1 MTDTE
6 KFVELVA
13 ANPDLPIVGMVNGDI
28 CHDYGMYWL
37 GSFSGAGVELVG
49 LVGERYYDDVES
61 FKEAYYDNHADELC
75 EKFNY
80 DPRCCT
86 VNVER
91 GLYTEQQFAEN
102 CLAEEALEL
111 YLDEMVTKYM
121 KKCIVVYV
129 DELNMTEWEE
139 A

>member
-1 MTDTE
+1 MSKAK

-13 ANPDLPIVGMVNGDI
+13 ANPDLPIVCMVNGDI
-28 CHDYGMYWL
+28 CHDYGMYWP
-37 GSFSGAGVELVG
+37 GSFSWASVELVG
-49 LVGERYYDDVES
+49 LVGEYYYDDVKS
-61 FKEAYYDNHADELC
+61 FKEAYYEQHDEELC

-80 DPRCCT
+80 DPRCCS

-91 GLYTEQQFAEN
+91 GLYTEQQ
-102 CLAEEALEL
+102 L
-111 YLDEMVTKYM
+111 YLNEMVTKYM

-129 DELNMTEWEE
+129 DELDLTEWEE

>member
-1 MTDTE
+1 MSKAK

-13 ANPDLPIVGMVNGDI
+13 ANPGLPIVCMVNGDI
-28 CHDYGMYWL
+28 CHDYGMYWP
-37 GSFSGAGVELVG
+37 GSFSWASVELVG
-49 LVGERYYDDVES
+49 LVGEHYHDDVES
-61 FKEAYYDNHADELC
+61 FEEAYYDLHEKELC

-80 DPRCCT
+80 DPRCCS

-91 GLYTEQQFAEN
+91 GLYTEQQLAEN
-102 CLAEEALEL
+102 QRAEEALGL
-111 YLDEMVTKYM
+111 YLNEMVAKYM

-129 DELNMTEWEE
+129 DELDMAEWEK

>member
-1 MTDTE
+1 MSKAK

-13 ANPDLPIVGMVNGDI
+13 ANPDLPIVCMVNGDI
-28 CHDYGMYWL
+28 CHDYGMYWP
-37 GSFSGAGVELVG
+37 GSFSWASVELAG
-49 LVGERYYDDVES
+49 LVGEHYHDDVES
-61 FKEAYYDNHADELC
+61 FKEAYYDLHEKELC

-80 DPRCCT
+80 DPRCCS

-91 GLYTEQQFAEN
+91 GLYTEQQLAEN
-102 CLAEEALEL
+102 QRAEEALGL
-111 YLDEMVTKYM
+111 YMNEMVTKYM

-129 DELNMTEWEE
+129 DELDMTEWEK

>member
-1 MTDTE
+1 
-6 KFVELVA
+6 
-13 ANPDLPIVGMVNGDI
+13 
-28 CHDYGMYWL
+28 
-37 GSFSGAGVELVG
+37 
-49 LVGERYYDDVES
+49 
-61 FKEAYYDNHADELC
+61 
-75 EKFNY
+75 
-80 DPRCCT
+80 
-86 VNVER
+86 
-91 GLYTEQQFAEN
+91 LYTEQQFAEN